1 MLRRVKYP
9 LIVSMQRYK
18 FFNEKTTKI
27 ETIFKIFEFYISL
40 SNFSRRN
47 FTPNRILELQDVIS
61 IWRYRLRWY
70 ILYKRYKIFYKLLE
84 NKCSIIWFLKIKF
97 ISLHCLIRYT
107 YHSLTIQHFAGSL
120 LVRINQF

>member
-9 LIVSMQRYK
+9 LVVSMQRYK

-61 IWRYRLRWY
+61 IWRYRLRGY

-97 ISLHCLIRYT
+97 ISLHCLIRFAYQ
-107 YHSLTIQHFAGSL
+107 HLLTAIL
-120 LVRINQF
+120 CW